1 MPLWAPKMN
10 ALFPNNAKVCSN
22 YEQTNKTLFA
32 LACVLLV
39 KHLTTTCFLVCVVRC
54 NVNLHCDFHEA
65 LVSLYSWILAVF
77 NLFLKAAHLFT
88 ETPTPSLKTKQST
101 PNSREITEL
110 IFWCVVFHLK
120 GGCGGILPL
129 F

>member
-39 KHLTTTCFLVCVVRC
+39 KHLTATFFLVCVVRC
-54 NVNLHCDFHEA
+54 NVNLHCVFYEGWFRCIVGLWQF
-65 LVSLYSWILAVF
+65 LVYF
-77 NLFLKAAHLFT
+77 
-88 ETPTPSLKTKQST
+88 
-101 PNSREITEL
+101 
-110 IFWCVVFHLK
+110 
-120 GGCGGILPL
+120 
-129 F
+129 

>member
-39 KHLTTTCFLVCVVRC
+39 KHSTTTCFLVCVVRC
-54 NVNLHCDFHEA
+54 NVNLHCDFQEA
-65 LVSLYSWILAVF
+65 LVSLDNWILAVF
-77 NLFLKAAHLFT
+77 SLFLKAAHLFI
-88 ETPTPSLKTKQST
+88 ETPTPSLETKQFT

-110 IFWCVVFHLK
+110 IFGVSFFTSRVGVVGFYH
-120 GGCGGILPL
+120 
-129 F
+129 FF